1 MRKNFDQSLD
11 RLNEDIIEMGDL
23 ATEAIKK
30 SMIALEEKNVQ
41 LAKEVVD
48 GDIVINQ
55 KEKDIEAGAL
65 NILLR
70 EQPVAHDLRFVT
82 SALKMITDIERIG
95 DQASDIS
102 YLNVK
107 MSKRNYE
114 VEDLGSII
122 DMARLTITMVEQA
135 IRSHITGDEQMAIE
149 VIDKDMEVDNLFL
162 KVRKEVIDDIKNER
176 LGTKNSLD
184 MLMIAKYLERIG
196 DHAENIARRV
206 YFSLK
211 GEHYEG

>member
-23 ATEAIKK
+23 ATEAIKN
-30 SMIALEEKNVQ
+30 SMIALEEKNIQ

-48 GDIVINQ
+48 GDIIINQ

-122 DMARLTITMVEQA
+122 DMAKMTITMVEQA
-135 IRSHITGDEQMAIE
+135 IRSHVTGDEQMAIE
-149 VIDKDMEVDNLFL
+149 VIGKDIEVDNLFL
-162 KVRKEVIDDIKNER
+162 RVRKEVIDDIKSEK

>member
-23 ATEAIKK
+23 ATEAIKN
-30 SMIALEEKNVQ
+30 SMIALEEKNIQ
-41 LAKEVVD
+41 LAKDVVD

-122 DMARLTITMVEQA
+122 DMARMTISMVEQA
-135 IRSHITGDEQMAIE
+135 IRSHVTGDEQMAIE
-149 VIDKDMEVDNLFL
+149 VIDKDIEVDNLFL
-162 KVRKEVIDDIKNER
+162 RVRKEVIDDIKSEK